1 MIASALQL
9 AAAFNL
15 VCAGTLRTGPIG
27 LALPEANG
35 APFTIT
41 YRIDLGSRL
50 WCADACAAQE
60 PLADVNADQI
70 VMREIHDPAGG
81 NTIAFTPV
89 TGRFTDTE
97 IVGNQATL
105 RSGVCQVV
113 PFSGFPVQT
122 V

>member
-1 MIASALQL
+1 MLASALPL

-15 VCAGTLRTGPIG
+15 ICVGTLRTGPIG
-27 LALPEANG
+27 LSLPEASG

-60 PLADVNADQI
+60 PLADVNSDQI
-70 VMREIHDPAGG
+70 ILRETHDSQGG
-81 NTIAFTPV
+81 STIAFTPA
-89 TGRFTDTE
+89 TGRFTDTV
-97 IVGNQATL
+97 IVGNEATL
-105 RSGVCQVV
+105 RSGVCRVAG
-113 PFSGFPVQT
+113 FTGFPVRM

>member
-1 MIASALQL
+1 MLVQALQL

-27 LALPEANG
+27 IALPEANG

-41 YRIDLGSRL
+41 YRIDLASRL

-60 PLADVNADQI
+60 PLAEVNTDQI
-70 VMREIHDPAGG
+70 VLRETHDPAGG
-81 NTIAFTPV
+81 NTIAFTPA
-89 TGRFTDTE
+89 TGRFTDTV
-97 IVGNQATL
+97 IVGTEATL
-105 RSGVCQVV
+105 RSGVCRVV
-113 PFSGFPVQT
+113 GFTGFPVTT